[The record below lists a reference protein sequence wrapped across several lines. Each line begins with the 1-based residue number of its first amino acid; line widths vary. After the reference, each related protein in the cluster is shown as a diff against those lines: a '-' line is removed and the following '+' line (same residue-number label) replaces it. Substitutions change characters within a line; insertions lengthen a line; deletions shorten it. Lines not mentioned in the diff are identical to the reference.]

1 MTTDWDCLSDNA
13 QLFLSRTAL
22 EDAVSTLAGQ
32 ADALAAE
39 MEAGLLTD
47 RGGPEALR
55 LLAAFL
61 RIGRDLG

>member
-13 QLFLSRTAL
+13 QLFLARTAL

-55 LLAAFL
+55 LLAVFL